1 MKKPEPFLP
10 IIALLRFDDVP
21 PMPAVGYGA
30 IAIDDPNCFYF
41 ACPIE
46 RKGYAWDLVVKWDY
60 LADVAPQYVVGVP
73 SGEKN

>member
-60 LADVAPQYVVGVP
+60 LADVAPQYVVGIP
-73 SGEKN
+73 SGEKK